1 MIGRRAVGAITAG
14 IAISAAGVLTTIQQ
28 PTPAPL
34 TVILQ
39 SVDGS
44 AVTCPAQSQ
53 TFDLVNGRST
63 LTVIGLACVSDSIF
77 KNGFEVRP

>member
-1 MIGRRAVGAITAG
+1 MIGRRTVGAITAG
-14 IAISAAGVLTTIQQ
+14 IALTAAGVLTTIQ

-44 AVTCPAQSQ
+44 SVTCPAQSQ

>member
-1 MIGRRAVGAITAG
+1 MIRAIAFSVLATGA
-14 IAISAAGVLTTIQQ
+14 
-28 PTPAPL
+28 PHAPI

-44 AVTCPAQSQ
+44 SVTCPAQSQ
-53 TFDLVNGRST
+53 TFDLVIGRST

-77 KNGFEVRP
+77 RNSFEVSR

>member
-1 MIGRRAVGAITAG
+1 MIARRTVGALTAG
-14 IAISAAGVLTTIQQ
+14 IALSTAGVLTVLQ
-28 PTPAPL
+28 PTPALL

-44 AVTCPAQSQ
+44 SVTCPAQSQ
-53 TFDLVNGRST
+53 TFDLVNGHST

>member
-1 MIGRRAVGAITAG
+1 MIARRTVGALTAG
-14 IAISAAGVLTTIQQ
+14 IALSTAGVLTVLQ
-28 PTPAPL
+28 PTQAPL

-44 AVTCPAQSQ
+44 SVTCPAQSQ

-77 KNGFEVRP
+77 RDSFEVRP